1 MVYHRA
7 SSSGPSRR
15 QVSSPRGGSGSG
27 RRVTPASSLSSRFQ
41 QVQESRRTV
50 SAPPASAGGRL
61 TPGRASRSS
70 LPVSPV
76 GRGGNRGPKGRQGGS
91 RGGVGRTPTGSGP
104 APTRRAFR
112 TASHM
117 MDVDSGHNP
126 GRRGGSPSRG
136 AGRGRGRGRTG
147 GRGSGA
153 RSGRPASGGGRR
165 EPPNKD
171 RLDMD
176 LDNYM
181 IGDSKT
187 GRSVLDQ
194 DLDSYMMSNPSA
206 SI

>member
-1 MVYHRA
+1 
-7 SSSGPSRR
+7 
-15 QVSSPRGGSGSG
+15 
-27 RRVTPASSLSSRFQ
+27 
-41 QVQESRRTV
+41 
-50 SAPPASAGGRL
+50 
-61 TPGRASRSS
+61 
-70 LPVSPV
+70 
-76 GRGGNRGPKGRQGGS
+76 
-91 RGGVGRTPTGSGP
+91 
-104 APTRRAFR
+104 
-112 TASHM
+112 M
-117 MDVDSGHNP
+117 MDVDSGYNP

-147 GRGSGA
+147 GRGNGA